1 MNMLTQ
7 KKENIKRTAKIIYFL
22 KLKGITQKQIADELG
37 IKKQVVNGFIHGRTK
52 SKRVS
57 AWIEN
62 NLGVA
67 VNE

>member
-1 MNMLTQ
+1 MLTQ
-7 KKENIKRTAKIIYFL
+7 KKENIKKAAKIIYFL
-22 KLKGITQKQIADELG
+22 KLKGITQKQIADELC
-37 IKKQVVNGFIHGRTK
+37 IKKQVVNNFIHGRIK

>member
-1 MNMLTQ
+1 MIAQ
-7 KKENIKRTAKIIYFL
+7 ENEKNKRAAKIIYFL
-22 KLKGITQKQIADELG
+22 KLKGITQKQIADELC
-37 IKKQVVNGFIHGRTK
+37 IKKQVVNNFIHGRIK

-57 AWIEN
+57 VWIKN

>member
-1 MNMLTQ
+1 MLSQ
-7 KKENIKRTAKIIYFL
+7 KNENNKRAAKIIYFL

-37 IKKQVVNGFIHGRTK
+37 IKKQVVNGFIHGRKK
-52 SKRVS
+52 SKRIS
-57 AWIEN
+57 TWIEN

>member
-1 MNMLTQ
+1 MITQ
-7 KKENIKRTAKIIYFL
+7 ENENNKRAAKIIYFR

-52 SKRVS
+52 SKRIS
-57 AWIEN
+57 TWILN